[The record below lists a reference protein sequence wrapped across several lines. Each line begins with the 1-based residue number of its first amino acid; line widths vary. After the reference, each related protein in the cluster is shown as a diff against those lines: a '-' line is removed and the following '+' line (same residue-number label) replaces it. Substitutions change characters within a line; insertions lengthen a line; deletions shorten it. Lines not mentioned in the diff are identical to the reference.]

1 VRVVTDTNVL
11 FAAFVS
17 TEGTCA
23 QLLEVLLEGH
33 TLVLSLHILS
43 ELREHLIGKR
53 RLDSALVDEQIAFL
67 ESSAVMVTPIAVPA
81 DTISDPDDLPVLGT
95 AIAAQAECLVT
106 GDKELLNLGTF
117 HSIAILSPRALYDRL
132 RAE

>member
-1 VRVVTDTNVL
+1 VRIVTDTNVL

-17 TEGTCA
+17 TQGTCA

-33 TLVLSLHILS
+33 TLVLSSHILS

-95 AIAAQAECLVT
+95 AIAGQADCLVT
-106 GDKELLNLGTF
+106 GDKELLNLGSF
-117 HSIAILSPRALYDRL
+117 HSIAILSPRAFYDRL